1 MGLSKRVT
9 LANGVQTN
17 YHRIR
22 TIMHDVGNKTLV
34 DVVSYT
40 SRAKREEEREAGGLI
55 ETCVAVE
62 WHEHDYDD
70 ALTVADAYEW
80 LKTTETFE
88 GATDVLEAE

>member
-1 MGLSKRVT
+1 MGLSKRIT
-9 LANGVQTN
+9 LGNGIQTN

-40 SRAKREEEREAGGLI
+40 SRARRDEEVESGGLI
-55 ETCVAVE
+55 ETCVNVA

-70 ALTVADAYEW
+70 ALTLADAYAW
-80 LKTTETFE
+80 LKELPEFE
-88 GATDVLEAE
+88 GATDVLEA

>member
-55 ETCVAVE
+55 ETCVAVD

-70 ALTVADAYEW
+70 SLTVADAYEW
-80 LKTTETFE
+80 LKTTPTFE
-88 GATDVLEAE
+88 GATDVLDE

>member
-40 SRAKREEEREAGGLI
+40 SRAKREEEREAGGLA

-70 ALTVADAYEW
+70 SLTVADAYAW

>member
-22 TIMHDVGNKTLV
+22 TIMHDVGSKTLV

-40 SRAKREEEREAGGLI
+40 SRAKREEEREAGGLV
-55 ETCVAVE
+55 ETCVDVE

-70 ALTVADAYEW
+70 ALTVADAYAW
-80 LKTTETFE
+80 LKTTEQFE
-88 GATDVLEAE
+88 GATDVLDE

>member
-1 MGLSKRVT
+1 MGLSKRIT
-9 LANGVQTN
+9 LGNGIQTN

-40 SRAKREEEREAGGLI
+40 SRARRDEELASGGL
-55 ETCVAVE
+55 EEMCVHVE

-70 ALTVADAYEW
+70 ALTLADAYAW
-80 LKTTETFE
+80 LKELPEFE
-88 GATDVLEAE
+88 GATDVLEA

>member
-40 SRAKREEEREAGGLI
+40 SRARRDDELASGGQQ
-55 ETCVAVE
+55 EMCVHVE